1 MAMGMVSEAWS
12 VFHQMKQ
19 KGPAPDF
26 EAYSMFMTC
35 LCKAG
40 RSEDGLQLIHDM
52 LDCGFI
58 PSTKNFTTIVHG
70 LNMEGKHELAQ
81 SVRRSKWD
89 LQRQR
94 TISK

>member
-1 MAMGMVSEAWS
+1 
-12 VFHQMKQ
+12 
-19 KGPAPDF
+19 
-26 EAYSMFMTC
+26 
-35 LCKAG
+35 
-40 RSEDGLQLIHDM
+40 LQLIHDM

-58 PSTKNFTTIVHG
+58 PSTKNFTTVVHG

-81 SVRRSKWD
+81 SALRSKWD